1 MDWVL
6 GDMMTEILMAT
17 DDIVVSTAS
26 PLTNENILEKVT
38 IEVTEADDSLDDESG
53 GEVAISN
60 VSEVEVA
67 LEILRNFSAFIEKD
81 EIE

>member
-1 MDWVL
+1 
-6 GDMMTEILMAT
+6 MTEILMAT

-67 LEILRNFSAFIEKD
+67 LEILRNSSAFIEKD

>member
-1 MDWVL
+1 
-6 GDMMTEILMAT
+6 MTEILMAT

>member
-1 MDWVL
+1 
-6 GDMMTEILMAT
+6 MTEILMAT
-17 DDIVVSTAS
+17 DDIVVSTTS